1 MTQDSTERPLPQG
14 WTQVC
19 EMLASDPG
27 IAMVIGASDS
37 GKTNGSV
44 LSQGN
49 PL

>member
-1 MTQDSTERPLPQG
+1 MTQDSTERPPPQG
-14 WTQVC
+14 WVQVC
-19 EMLASDPG
+19 EALVGDPG
-27 IAMVIGASDS
+27 FAMVIGTSDS